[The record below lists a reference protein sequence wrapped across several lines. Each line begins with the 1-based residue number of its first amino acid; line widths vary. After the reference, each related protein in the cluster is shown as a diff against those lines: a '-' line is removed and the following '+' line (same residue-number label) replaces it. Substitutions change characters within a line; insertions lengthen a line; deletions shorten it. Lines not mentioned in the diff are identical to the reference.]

1 MTVPPQ
7 ASSSKLDESKYVDID
22 RILDRKGPWTEDHF
36 VGGQQVCPL
45 RPLQEER
52 LMIGKR
58 CSETGSQDL
67 GNRSWGTRM

>member
-22 RILDRKGPWTEDHF
+22 RVLNRKGPWTEDHF

-45 RPLQEER
+45 RPPQEER

-58 CSETGSQDL
+58 CSETGSQDSSDW
-67 GNRSWGTRM
+67 SWRTRV